1 MAKKK
6 RKSHEWNAQQNS
18 FPSGPKQ
25 GFQKKGTIGVR
36 KGMR

>member
-6 RKSHEWNAQQNS
+6 RKSQGWNDKQNS
-18 FPSGPKQ
+18 FPGGPQQ

>member
-6 RKSHEWNAQQNS
+6 RGSQNWGTQKG
-18 FPSGPKQ
+18 FPAGPAK